1 MSWVLD
7 NLDLIGQQALSHLLM
22 TLPAVLLSFLFALPV
37 AWLANRWRPGR
48 AALVALSGLLYAIP
62 SLPLFVVLPMVIG
75 TTVRDRWNVIAAMTL
90 YGFALMVRSAT
101 DGLAAVGEGPRLSAT
116 ALGYGGLRRFF
127 AVELPLAGPSL
138 LAGLRV
144 VAVSTVS
151 LVTVS
156 ALLGVPSLGQLFT
169 DGFQRGILAE
179 VVAGIVATVALAW
192 LLDAVLVALGW
203 LVLPWTRATKGGR
216 S

>member
-90 YGFALMVRSAT
+90 YGFALTVLTATTRRPASRLGPANGSSTAKKRRS
-101 DGLAAVGEGPRLSAT
+101 P
-116 ALGYGGLRRFF
+116 
-127 AVELPLAGPSL
+127 P
-138 LAGLRV
+138 
-144 VAVSTVS
+144 
-151 LVTVS
+151 
-156 ALLGVPSLGQLFT
+156 
-169 DGFQRGILAE
+169 
-179 VVAGIVATVALAW
+179 
-192 LLDAVLVALGW
+192 
-203 LVLPWTRATKGGR
+203 
-216 S
+216 